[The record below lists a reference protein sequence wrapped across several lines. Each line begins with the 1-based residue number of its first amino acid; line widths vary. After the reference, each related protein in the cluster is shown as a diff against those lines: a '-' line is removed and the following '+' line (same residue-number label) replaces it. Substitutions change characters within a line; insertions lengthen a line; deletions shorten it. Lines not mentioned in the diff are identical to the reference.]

1 MTQKKSES
9 VLTEAAKAIGTTL
22 GNLAAKTG
30 LASPDPA
37 PVPKKKTPGS
47 AKKAAP
53 KKPIKKVT
61 PGKAKK
67 KSPARRAKPAARRAK

>member
-1 MTQKKSES
+1 MAQKKSES

-37 PVPKKKTPGS
+37 PVPKKKPRS
-47 AKKAAP
+47 ARKAKRKKA
-53 KKPIKKVT
+53 IKKVA
-61 PGKAKK
+61 PVKAKK
-67 KSPARRAKPAARRAK
+67 KTPARRAKPAARRAK